1 MPISKPFADKDFR
14 EPAEKQVYENEHLLY
29 DIVREKFY
37 ILSLEKVRINL
48 GNQI

>member
-14 EPAEKQVYENEHLLY
+14 EFIEKQVYENEHLLY

-37 ILSLEKVRINL
+37 ILLHEK
-48 GNQI
+48 G